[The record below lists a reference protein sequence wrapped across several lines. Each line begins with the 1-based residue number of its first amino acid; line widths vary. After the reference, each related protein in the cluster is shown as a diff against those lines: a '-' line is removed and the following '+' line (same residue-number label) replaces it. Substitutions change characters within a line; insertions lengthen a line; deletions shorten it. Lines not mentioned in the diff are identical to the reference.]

1 MHLVFQELQSNL
13 GPHDFDLGIEV
24 DQITDQAGVV
34 RFGVAHDQHVNRT
47 GVDLPLQQRDPG
59 VSELG
64 VAGVDQ
70 SGAFS
75 PNQKRVVGRAVA
87 QAEFDVEAAA
97 VPVQRPQGGGVS
109 TDRFALQ
116 AQFGGGGGDDHG
128 TDRDVWRL

>member
-47 GVDLPLQQRDPG
+47 GVDLLLQQRDPG

-97 VPVQRPQGGGVS
+97 VPVQGPQGRGVS
-109 TDRFALQ
+109 ADRLALQ
-116 AQFGGGGGDDHG
+116 AQFWGGGSDDHG
-128 TDRDVWRL
+128 TNRDVWRL